1 MTVPGAETS
10 LTAGAMPIEPSAT
23 EEPPPT
29 PFPSAPIEEMLRV
42 LVKGVRAHQLYLHN
56 NPTYLRA
63 LEALRAA
70 FPPIWEYTDDFALQI
85 TESEFIWEGV
95 AVLSEP
101 GKTADSLPWLFY
113 KDGVRELRLQKNFEQ
128 EDLVG
133 LLDIIQRARRQS
145 PDEDDLLVMLWE
157 RDLLHLRYK
166 YVELADEGGLGIGEP
181 PATTEP
187 RAIEPHAS
195 MIRRVPRNSSWSRV
209 RGSSTW
215 RTSTP
220 RSTSS
225 TKRKSP
231 TSDRRSREST
241 QATCGRTSWPS
252 SWTSSRPRTMWP
264 SATRLRAFWTS

>member
-1 MTVPGAETS
+1 RPDLGSALRLVGSRDARCPARRTELPAPGRRGAGASGTLDIGWVGLPRCRPRARLPQGQRTCALRRGDGHRGAQRVCALEPNGGHHPRARVGACRGVDGRPGWPLGRRRTRAAVRERAGRQGCRASQCTRGRRSMTVPGAETS

-113 KDGVRELRLQKNFEQ
+113 KDGVRELR
-128 EDLVG
+128 
-133 LLDIIQRARRQS
+133 
-145 PDEDDLLVMLWE
+145 
-157 RDLLHLRYK
+157 
-166 YVELADEGGLGIGEP
+166 
-181 PATTEP
+181 
-187 RAIEPHAS
+187 
-195 MIRRVPRNSSWSRV
+195 
-209 RGSSTW
+209 
-215 RTSTP
+215 
-220 RSTSS
+220 
-225 TKRKSP
+225 
-231 TSDRRSREST
+231 
-241 QATCGRTSWPS
+241 
-252 SWTSSRPRTMWP
+252 
-264 SATRLRAFWTS
+264 